1 MSSKL
6 QLKFDSHL
14 DYQDEAISSVV
25 DLFKGQSSSQAL
37 FTVSAG
43 AHNVKLTSSNYSNL
57 GIGNR
62 MDISEQELLENLQ
75 NVQLRNSIAQS
86 TSLNGSFDFDIEME
100 TGTGKTYVYTKAI
113 FELNKEHGFSKFII
127 VVPSLAIKEG
137 VFKSLKI
144 TESHFKEL
152 FNNVQYDYFVYDSD
166 KLEQVRDFAI
176 NDCISI
182 MIINIDAFRK
192 SFEDIT
198 DNSKKSNIIHRPNDK
213 LNGMKPIDLIAETN
227 PIVIIDEPQSVDTTD
242 KSAAAIRSLNPLCV
256 FRYSATHVRK
266 HNMIY
271 RLNAI
276 DAYERKLVKGID
288 VAGFSTANQH
298 NEAYIKLISVDNK
311 KKPIVAKI
319 EVDVAS
325 KDGIGIQRKVIV
337 VKKGDDLESKTK
349 RSVYSNYYVDDIWCE
364 VGNEYIDFQPVDK
377 IIPLGTAIGDVD
389 DLIIKR
395 QMISKTIQEHL
406 EKELDYNKRGIKV
419 LSLFFIDRVAKY
431 RDKGEKGPYAKI
443 FEEEYYR
450 IIQKPKYKSILG
462 SDDPKIQ
469 AESCHNGYFS
479 VDKSGW
485 VDSNGKTVK
494 DDETYKLIMI
504 DKEKLLSFSSK
515 LRFIFSHS
523 ALAEG
528 WDNPNVFQICTL
540 VDTKS
545 IKDKRQ
551 KIGRGLRLCVD
562 QSGNRIHD
570 PNVNQLTVM
579 ANESFEDFALGLQHE
594 YEEDSGI
601 KFGFIE
607 RHTFAKA
614 STKDA
619 EGNITYIGE
628 EGSKKIYQTFL
639 DIGYINEKGRV
650 QDKLKVAIKEGKVE
664 LPDEFKDVSSQIIET
679 CRQVCGSLNIKNNED
694 KKKVTLKKEVLLG
707 DDFKELWEKIKF
719 KTKYELNFD
728 SEKLADA
735 CAEQIQNLEIK
746 PPVLLYNKAT
756 IEINASGVR
765 ANASIPVRVDELSSG
780 EELPD
785 IITYLQ
791 NKTDLTRK
799 TIVRILTDDRVN
811 LENFKKNPQM
821 FMEGVSRIIIKNVRS
836 MALKGI
842 KYTKIGDCY
851 AQELFESEEL
861 TGYLNKNLIET
872 KNRGLYEYTIY
883 DSDVERNFA
892 QQLDSFPN
900 VKLFVKLPD
909 WFRITTPI
917 GDYNP
922 DWAVL
927 MDGTDGEH
935 LYFVFETKGNLD
947 NNRASEEFKIECGR
961 RHFEALDSNIRYS
974 VKTDMN
980 DFITGEFYLEETH

>member
-6 QLKFDSHL
+6 KLKFDSHL
-14 DYQDEAISSVV
+14 DYQDEAIGSIR
-25 DLFKGQSSSQAL
+25 DLFEGQGSSQSL

-43 AHNVKLTSSNYSNL
+43 AHNVKLTSTNYSNL

-62 MDISEQELLENLQ
+62 LDISEQELLENLQ
-75 NVQLRNSIAQS
+75 RVQLRNSIAQS
-86 TSLNGSFDFDIEME
+86 TSLNGQYDFDIEME

-113 FELNKEHGFSKFII
+113 LELNKEYGFTKFII

-137 VFKSLKI
+137 VYKSLTI
-144 TESHFKEL
+144 TESHFKDL
-152 FNNVQYDYFVYDSD
+152 FNNVQYDYFIYNSD

-176 NDCISI
+176 NDCVSI

-192 SFEDIT
+192 SFEDIE
-198 DNSKKSNIIHRPNDK
+198 DYSKKSNIIHRPNDK

-227 PIVIIDEPQSVDTTD
+227 PIVIIDETQSVDTTE
-242 KSAAAIRSLNPLCV
+242 KSAAAIKSLNPLCV

-266 HNMIY
+266 HNLIY

-288 VAGFSTANQH
+288 VAGFTTANQH
-298 NEAYIKLISVDNK
+298 NEAYIRLVSVDNK
-311 KKPIVAKI
+311 KKPITAKI

-325 KDGIGIQRKVIV
+325 KDGVGVQRKVIS
-337 VKKGDDLESKTK
+337 VKQGDDLESKTK
-349 RSVYSNYYVDDIWCE
+349 RSVYSNYFVEDIWCE
-364 VGNEYIDFQPVDK
+364 PGNEYIEFEPVQK
-377 IIPLGTAIGDVD
+377 TIPLGTAIGDVD
-389 DLIIKR
+389 DLTIKR

-406 EKELDYNKRGIKV
+406 DKELDYNKHGIKV

-443 FEEEYYR
+443 FEEEYAR
-450 IIQKPKYKSILG
+450 LIQKPKYKQILG
-462 SDDPKIQ
+462 SEDPTSQ

-479 VDKSGW
+479 VDKGGW
-485 VDSNGKTVK
+485 VDSNGNTVK

-540 VDTKS
+540 VETKS
-545 IKDKRQ
+545 VKDKRQ

-607 RHTFAKA
+607 KHTFAKA
-614 STKDA
+614 STKD
-619 EGNITYIGE
+619 GNGDVKYIGE

-639 DIGYINEKGRV
+639 DVGYINEKGRV
-650 QDKLKVAIKEGKVE
+650 QDKLKVAIKKGEIE
-664 LPDEFKDVSSQIIET
+664 LPEEYKDVSGQIIET
-679 CRQVCGSLNIKNNED
+679 CRQVCGSLNIKNNDD
-694 KKKVTLKKEVLLG
+694 KKKVSLKKEVFLG
-707 DDFKELWEKIKF
+707 DDFKDLWEKIKF

-735 CAEQIQNLEIK
+735 CAEQIHNMEIK
-746 PPVLLYNKAT
+746 SPVLLYNKAT
-756 IEINASGVR
+756 IEIDASGVK
-765 ANASIPVRVDELSSG
+765 ANPSSIPIRVDNLSSG
-780 EELPD
+780 ETLPD

-811 LENFKKNPQM
+811 LEDFKKNPQM

-861 TGYLNKNLIET
+861 IGYLNKNLVET
-872 KNRGLYEYTIY
+872 KKKGLFEYTVY
-883 DSDVERNFA
+883 DSDIEKKVA
-892 QQLDSFPN
+892 LQLENMPN

-927 MDGTDGEH
+927 MDGVDGEH
-935 LYFVFETKGNLD
+935 LYFVFETKGNID
-947 NNRASEEFKIECGR
+947 NNRATEEFKIECGK
-961 RHFEALDSNIRYS
+961 RHFEALENGVRYS

-980 DFITGEFYLEETH
+980 DFVTGDFYLE